1 MGELLAILEKYNHL
15 LLNGTLETLY
25 MVSVSLVIAVIF
37 GIPLGV
43 LTTITRKG
51 HILTN
56 NVLNKILDGII
67 NIGRSIPFI
76 ILMVAI
82 IPLTRALV
90 GTSIGTTAAIVPL
103 AVAAI
108 PFVARV
114 VDNALLEI
122 DPGIIEAA
130 RSMGATPLQIIVKVL
145 LPEALPGLI
154 LGVTLTAINLIGY
167 SAMAGAIGGVGL
179 GDIAVRYGYQRFRV
193 EIMVQTVVI
202 LVLLVQ
208 LIQWAGNKIAKF
220 FDHR

>member
-167 SAMAGAIGGVGL
+167 SAMAGAIGGGGL
-179 GDIAVRYGYQRFRV
+179 GDIAVRYGYQRSRIEV
-193 EIMVQTVVI
+193 MVQTVII

-208 LIQWAGNKIAKF
+208 LIQWAGNKIASH

>member
-1 MGELLAILEKYNHL
+1 MGEILTYLGRYSHL

-25 MVSVSLVIAVIF
+25 MVSVSLIIAVVF

-51 HILTN
+51 HILPN
-56 NVLNKILDGII
+56 GVLNKTLDGII

-82 IPLTRALV
+82 IPLTRAIV

-130 RSMGATPLQIIVKVL
+130 RSMGAAPLQIIVKVL

-167 SAMAGAIGGVGL
+167 SAMAGAIGGGGL

>member
-1 MGELLAILEKYNHL
+1 MGEILTYLGRYSHL

-25 MVSVSLVIAVIF
+25 MVSVSLIIAVVF

-51 HILTN
+51 HILPN
-56 NVLNKILDGII
+56 GVLNKTLDGII

-82 IPLTRALV
+82 IPLTRAIV

-130 RSMGATPLQIIVKVL
+130 RSMGAAPLQIIVKVL

-167 SAMAGAIGGVGL
+167 SAMAGAIGGGGR
-179 GDIAVRYGYQRFRV
+179 GDFAVRYGYQRFRV